1 MLKLGLCITPE
12 FGNDALG
19 QYLPQLNAPLVEWVN
34 TPDSAL
40 GENGVLVKGDQLAN
54 LSCGFSEVSC
64 QFY

>member
-1 MLKLGLCITPE
+1 MLKLGRCITPE

-40 GENGVLVKGDQLAN
+40 GENGVLVKGD
-54 LSCGFSEVSC
+54 
-64 QFY
+64 